1 MGLSLV
7 SFRIRGMC
15 EEVRKMRK
23 IFFLSSKVQS
33 GFLFLV
39 LILLLILQWTSPS
52 VATPRKSSETKRS
65 LVPASLLN
73 WPEEGSDYAILVDK
87 SAQKV
92 FLYRWDN
99 LLAPLK
105 VYRASTGENDGPKVR
120 RNDRKTPE
128 GVYFFT
134 GAYQKTELAPRYGT
148 RAFPL
153 DYPNPMDKKT
163 GRDGYGIWFHG
174 LDRPLKPND
183 TNGCVALDNPNIDEL
198 ATYIRL
204 NDTPVVISSQIEMVS
219 PNKLENEKKQ
229 LLNVIERWRE
239 AWEKKEI
246 DQYMSFYS
254 PRFSSDGK
262 NREQWK
268 KYKTLVANK
277 YDRITV
283 EIENLRLLKNDGIV
297 LAKFDQSY
305 STERLESK
313 GEKRLYLQ
321 QNSTEWKIDGEF
333 FQKEKVRRFAPE
345 KPYPT
350 SLDRI
355 KTFISSWKKA
365 WEEKDLETY
374 MVHYDAKFR
383 SRGMDLEA
391 WKRHRQRL
399 NRKYRSVKVD
409 VTNLSIVQISNR
421 AARVSFKQNYQADGY
436 HDFGLKNLLLVK
448 RGEHWKIKEEKWTQ
462 VSHKS
467 RP

>member
-1 MGLSLV
+1 MRLSLV
-7 SFRIRGMC
+7 SFRIRGMY
-15 EEVRKMRK
+15 EELRKMRK
-23 IFFLSSKVQS
+23 VFFLSSRVQS
-33 GFLFLV
+33 GFLFSV

-52 VATPRKSSETKRS
+52 MASPRKPSETKQG

-73 WPEEGSDYAILVDK
+73 WPQEGSDYAILVDK

-92 FLYRWDN
+92 FLYRWDD

-105 VYRASTGENDGPKVR
+105 VFRASTGENDGPKLR

-134 GAYQKTELAPRYGT
+134 GSYKKKELAPRYGT
-148 RAFPL
+148 RAFPI
-153 DYPNPMDKKT
+153 DYPNPMDKKK
-163 GRDGYGIWFHG
+163 GKDGYGIWFHG
-174 LDRPLKPND
+174 LDKPLKAKD
-183 TNGCVALDNPNIDEL
+183 TNGCIALDNLNIDEL
-198 ATYIRL
+198 ATYIEL

-229 LLNVIERWRE
+229 LLKVIEHWRT
-239 AWEKKEI
+239 AWERKEI

-268 KYKTLVANK
+268 TYKTLVANQ
-277 YDRITV
+277 YNQITV
-283 EIENLRLLKNDGIV
+283 KIENLRLLKSEGIV
-297 LAKFDQSY
+297 LAKFDQRY
-305 STERLESK
+305 STERLQSQ

-321 QNSTEWKIDGEF
+321 QNSTEWKIVGEF
-333 FQKEKVRRFAPE
+333 FQKEKVRRFAPK

-350 SLDRI
+350 SLDDI
-355 KTFISSWKKA
+355 KRFISSWKKA

-374 MVHYDAKFR
+374 MVHYDARFR

-391 WKRHRQRL
+391 WKKHRQRL
-399 NRKYRSVKVD
+399 NRKHRSVEVD
-409 VTNLSIVQISNR
+409 VRDLSIVQVSDR
-421 AARVSFKQNYQADGY
+421 TAKVSFKQNYRADEY

-448 RGEHWKIKEEKWTQ
+448 KGEHWKIKEEKWNQ
-462 VSHKS
+462 LSRRS